1 MFALFKSKVKVYFY
15 HLFILA
21 LVMLCCFF
29 LMYKDIKR
37 IEGNVLNL
45 RSKCNQLEQK
55 CLENENSNLLDKD
68 YVMLENDT
76 DNIDLTDDEINAIND
91 NGENDDLVEVMDDSV
106 NEGVENNDENEGV
119 ENNDENEGVENN
131 DENDDENDD
140 DENNDENDDVD
151 NLLKEVTLSNENDD
165 NIDILLNEVEK
176 IKSTED
182 LSKLSESE
190 LLDKTNNELKEY
202 LRSVGK
208 STSGNKKELIETILN

>member
-76 DNIDLTDDEINAIND
+76 DNIELTDDEINAIND
-91 NGENDDLVEVMDDSV
+91 NGENNDLVEVMDGSV
-106 NEGVENNDENEGV
+106 NENVENNDENEDV
-119 ENNDENEGVENN
+119 ENNDENVDLENN
-131 DENDDENDD
+131 NVD
-140 DENNDENDDVD
+140 NNDENDDVD
-151 NLLKEVTLSNENDD
+151 NLLKEVTLSNDNDD

-182 LSKLSESE
+182 LSKLSETELSE
-190 LLDKTNNELKEY
+190 KTNNELKEY

>member
-131 DENDDENDD
+131 DENDD
-140 DENNDENDDVD
+140 VD

-182 LSKLSESE
+182 LSKLSEEKLSE
-190 LLDKTNNELKEY
+190 KTNNELKEY

>member
-55 CLENENSNLLDKD
+55 CLENDSSNLLDKD
-68 YVMLENDT
+68 YVML
-76 DNIDLTDDEINAIND
+76 DNEDIDLTEDEVNEINEDSVEEEEDVDNVSEQVLENNVEEQVVEEVTND
-91 NGENDDLVEVMDDSV
+91 NEV
-106 NEGVENNDENEGV
+106 VENNEKKHVDQSEG
-119 ENNDENEGVENN
+119 DI
-131 DENDDENDD
+131 
-140 DENNDENDDVD
+140 D
-151 NLLKEVTLSNENDD
+151 NLLKEVTLSNEDD
-165 NIDILLNEVEK
+165 NNIDILLNEVEK

-182 LSKLSESE
+182 FSKLSESE
-190 LLDKTNNELKEY
+190 LSDKTNNELKEY

-208 STSGNKKELIETILN
+208 STSGNKKELIQTILN

>member
-119 ENNDENEGVENN
+119 ENNDEN
-131 DENDDENDD
+131 
-140 DENNDENDDVD
+140 DDVD

-176 IKSTED
+176 IKYTED
-182 LSKLSESE
+182 FSKLSESE

>member
-119 ENNDENEGVENN
+119 ENNDEN
-131 DENDDENDD
+131 
-140 DENNDENDDVD
+140 DDVD